1 MSILPP
7 LLLVHA
13 VGCANK
19 SLRTNGGWL
28 TLPLCL
34 CRRTIQQENEQSRRR
49 RHRHRR
55 QQIQRHLYQTLCPA
69 PMKCKQ
75 PIITSAQTTRNSS
88 SNSSNSSISTR
99 PTKNDHF
106 LIPGFQPRAN
116 CDSSMNMFTEAQSRG
131 ALPILDATVIL

>member
-7 LLLVHA
+7 PLLVHA

-19 SLRTNGGWL
+19 SLRTNDGWL
-28 TLPLCL
+28 SLPLCL
-34 CRRTIQQENEQSRRR
+34 CRKTIQQENEQSRRR
-49 RHRHRR
+49 RRHRHRQ

-75 PIITSAQTTRNSS
+75 PIITSAQTSS
-88 SNSSNSSISTR
+88 TSTR
-99 PTKNDHF
+99 PTKNDNF

-116 CDSSMNMFTEAQSRG
+116 CDSSMNMFTEAQPRG
-131 ALPILDATVIL
+131 ALPILDASVIL